1 MISSS
6 DLKVANDPSDSTWIC
21 IPGLSGKVSYHGAAF
36 LLALICCGSGLAQG
50 TASLPEISPV
60 VALPDTS
67 PALPFAPVAQQISI
81 AVVPPKHKYSQIVEP
96 DETAQHFSSMDKMM
110 FSFAEVARP
119 VTLLAALYSAS
130 YEQIF
135 NTDPKYGQG
144 AGAYGEKFGASIL
157 FSASVRV
164 FSDGILASALHQDPH
179 YYRIAEGSVIHRG
192 LRSAMQAL
200 VCRGDDGANQI
211 NFSGIGGRA
220 AAAALT
226 VTYYPQNSISAT
238 EVASTFLISI
248 ATDAAGNV
256 VLEFIPGVIRRFPI
270 MRVLRIE

>member
-67 PALPFAPVAQQISI
+67 LALPFAPVAQQISI

-144 AGAYGEKFGASIL
+144 AGAFGEKFG
-157 FSASVRV
+157 V
-164 FSDGILASALHQDPH
+164 
-179 YYRIAEGSVIHRG
+179 
-192 LRSAMQAL
+192 
-200 VCRGDDGANQI
+200 
-211 NFSGIGGRA
+211 
-220 AAAALT
+220 
-226 VTYYPQNSISAT
+226 
-238 EVASTFLISI
+238 
-248 ATDAAGNV
+248 
-256 VLEFIPGVIRRFPI
+256 
-270 MRVLRIE
+270 